1 MTPMILDAGTYASG
15 TQSLMLLAVI
25 GFLAQIVDGAIGM
38 AYKATASSLLLGLG
52 MPPASVSA
60 TVHTASAFTG
70 AVSGLSHWR
79 LGNVDNQLLVRLA
92 IPGMI
97 GGILGSMVL
106 TWMPADA
113 IRPWISIYLLLL
125 GSYIL
130 CKAIRGGFR
139 RRAGR
144 RRAAGVYRRAS
155 RRYRRRRLGSDRYN
169 DAGRPRPFTAHC
181 GGIRQRCR
189 VLRHSH
195 NCRHPA
201 FCNQCRDVVGRRRT
215 GCWWCRGGPVRG
227 PRHQAPAGAGA
238 DGDRRHRHHGA
249 VPSHVRLVGH
259 LMSPGNA

>member
-1 MTPMILDAGTYASG
+1 MILDAGTYASG

-139 RRAGR
+139 RRG
-144 RRAAGVYRRAS
+144 
-155 RRYRRRRLGSDRYN
+155 
-169 DAGRPRPFTAHC
+169 
-181 GGIRQRCR
+181 
-189 VLRHSH
+189 
-195 NCRHPA
+195 
-201 FCNQCRDVVGRRRT
+201 
-215 GCWWCRGGPVRG
+215 
-227 PRHQAPAGAGA
+227 APAGVAPLGFIGGLLDA
-238 DGDRRHRHHGA
+238 IGGGGWGPI
-249 VPSHVRLVGH
+249 VTTTLVGH
-259 LMSPGNA
+259 GLSPRTAVGSVNAAEFFVTVTIAGTLLLATNAAMWSAVGALVAGGVVAAPFAALATRHLPERVLMATVGIVIMVLCLRTFVSLAT